1 MNYAVIDI
9 GSNTMRLSVYSCR
22 GDHISVLFTKK
33 ETAGLAGYV
42 TDGAM
47 TEDGADQCI
56 TVLKSFQESLLGIR
70 IDGLS
75 VFATASLRNVCNTED
90 ILRTI
95 ARRTGIKVEIL
106 SGQEEAVLDFIGAT
120 HSVGMKNGLLIDIG
134 GSTELTA
141 FSEQTIFCAESIS
154 IGSLSLYTNY
164 VEELLPTP
172 AEQKAIRRAVWKKL
186 ETVKSLAGSQFTDI
200 CGVGGTIRAVQKMN
214 RHVGGH
220 SDGFSV
226 KELRALLAKMQ
237 KPDKG
242 ALRMILKAVPDRIH
256 TLIPGMLILDT
267 AAEYFKS
274 ERIQVSAFGVREGF
288 LYARVLGEPIHMA
301 SDRKREG

>member
-1 MNYAVIDI
+1 MAAAAPN
-9 GSNTMRLSVYSCR
+9 
-22 GDHISVLFTKK
+22 F
-33 ETAGLAGYV
+33 
-42 TDGAM
+42 
-47 TEDGADQCI
+47 
-56 TVLKSFQESLLGIR
+56 
-70 IDGLS
+70 
-75 VFATASLRNVCNTED
+75 
-90 ILRTI
+90 
-95 ARRTGIKVEIL
+95 
-106 SGQEEAVLDFIGAT
+106 
-120 HSVGMKNGLLIDIG
+120 
-134 GSTELTA
+134 TA

-274 ERIQVSAFGVREGF
+274 ERIQISPSGVREGF
-288 LYARVLGEPIHMA
+288 LYARVLGEPIHLA

>member
-1 MNYAVIDI
+1 
-9 GSNTMRLSVYSCR
+9 
-22 GDHISVLFTKK
+22 
-33 ETAGLAGYV
+33 
-42 TDGAM
+42 
-47 TEDGADQCI
+47 
-56 TVLKSFQESLLGIR
+56 
-70 IDGLS
+70 
-75 VFATASLRNVCNTED
+75 
-90 ILRTI
+90 
-95 ARRTGIKVEIL
+95 
-106 SGQEEAVLDFIGAT
+106 
-120 HSVGMKNGLLIDIG
+120 
-134 GSTELTA
+134 
-141 FSEQTIFCAESIS
+141 
-154 IGSLSLYTNY
+154 
-164 VEELLPTP
+164 
-172 AEQKAIRRAVWKKL
+172 
-186 ETVKSLAGSQFTDI
+186 
-200 CGVGGTIRAVQKMN
+200 MN